1 MPQTPATCLAAATL
15 TMPESADPKPHH
27 RHLERARSQVIEL
40 LSRQAVEL
48 DLLSRSENRRRDVVS
63 QLVARQHQAALGQ
76 RLARFH
82 PADIAFVLE
91 ALTPEV
97 RDVAWSLVRPESRGA
112 VLLELSDAVRR
123 SVVGSML
130 PQDISAVM
138 RTLDS
143 DDIADVVSSLPD
155 EQRQAVL
162 EHVDRADQA
171 EVRSALS
178 FPADSVGAMM
188 DHDVVV
194 VREDAT
200 LEAVHRLLRRK
211 KPLPA
216 HTNELIVVDRN
227 NLLRGVLP
235 LDRLL
240 FEEPEEEVGKVML
253 TQPTYF
259 YTDDRDRDAI
269 DAFEKYDLIS
279 APVVNLHHQ
288 VVGRISVDAVID
300 EINARAQTD
309 GLRQVGLSEDDE
321 DLFAPALPSA
331 RKRWPWVALN
341 LLTAFIASRVIDA
354 FEPVIVQLV
363 ALATLMPIV
372 ASIGGNTGNQTMA
385 LVIRG
390 LALNQLGPQQLR
402 KMLLRELAIA
412 GINGAV
418 WGAALGLATFA
429 LYREAPLA
437 MVIGSAMLLELLL
450 AATAG
455 LVIPVLLQRFGR
467 DPIMGSSVILTATT
481 DSMGFFIFLGLAS
494 LVLVP

>member
-1 MPQTPATCLAAATL
+1 MTEAADT
-15 TMPESADPKPHH
+15 TPHH
-27 RHLERARSQVIEL
+27 RHLEQARAQVIEL
-40 LSRQAVEL
+40 LSRQALEL
-48 DLLSRSENRRRDVVS
+48 DLLARSENRRQDVVA
-63 QLVARQHQAALGQ
+63 QLVARQHQAALAQ
-76 RLARFH
+76 RLANFH

-91 ALTPEV
+91 ALTPDA
-97 RDVAWSLVRPESRGA
+97 RDVAWTLVRPESRGA

-123 SVVGSML
+123 SVVGSMQ
-130 PQDISAVM
+130 PAEISAVV

-143 DDIADVVSSLPD
+143 DDIADLVGSLPD

-162 EHVDRADQA
+162 EHVDRAEQA
-171 EVRSALS
+171 EVRSVLS
-178 FPADSVGAMM
+178 FPENSVGAMM
-188 DHDVVV
+188 DLDYVA
-194 VREDAT
+194 VREDTT

-211 KPLPA
+211 KALPA
-216 HTNELIVVDRN
+216 HTNEIIVVDRN
-227 NLLRGVLP
+227 NTLRGVLP

-240 FEEPEEEVGKVML
+240 FEEPDEEVGKVML

-259 YTDDRDRDAI
+259 YTDDRDRDAV

-279 APVVNLHHQ
+279 APVVNLHRQ
-288 VVGRISVDAVID
+288 VVGRITVDAVID
-300 EINARAQTD
+300 EINERAQSE

-321 DLFAPALPSA
+321 DLFAPAMPSA

-354 FEPVIVQLV
+354 FEPVIAQLV

-390 LALNQLGPQQLR
+390 LALNQLGPPQLR
-402 KMLLRELAIA
+402 AMLLRELAIA
-412 GINGAV
+412 AINGTV
-418 WGAALGLATFA
+418 WGAALGTVTLA
-429 LYREAPLA
+429 LYRDLPLA
-437 MVIGSAMLLELLL
+437 LVIGSAMLIELLL

-494 LVLVP
+494 LVLVS